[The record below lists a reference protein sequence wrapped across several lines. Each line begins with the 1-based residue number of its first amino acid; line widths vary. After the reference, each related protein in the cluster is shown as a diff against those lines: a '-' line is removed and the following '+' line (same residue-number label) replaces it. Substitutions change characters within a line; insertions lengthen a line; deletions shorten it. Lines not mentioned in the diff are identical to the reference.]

1 MAQVESQAEALGAT
15 ALTWVLFQG
24 KRKTTEGFR
33 QERCVGHL
41 EPLNPYLPLSRM
53 FYFLCNWYNYFGK
66 QSGII

>member
-1 MAQVESQAEALGAT
+1 MAKHSREVGQQVQRAMRRDIMAQVESQAEALGAT

-41 EPLNPYLPLSRM
+41 EPIPAP
-53 FYFLCNWYNYFGK
+53 
-66 QSGII
+66 I